1 MTETKLLQLSAEI
14 TALHM
19 SSSSRHDALSH
30 KPTKGVCVRAP
41 YMGIFVEE
49 VETVLI
55 DSNDTGSVKGGGAA
69 AVDVEERRA
78 EHGECTDQA

>member
-1 MTETKLLQLSAEI
+1 MC
-14 TALHM
+14 
-19 SSSSRHDALSH
+19 
-30 KPTKGVCVRAP
+30 VCAP

-55 DSNDTGSVKGGGAA
+55 DCNDTGRVEGGGAA
-69 AVDVEERRA
+69 AVDVEERGA

>member
-1 MTETKLLQLSAEI
+1 MRWVI
-14 TALHM
+14 
-19 SSSSRHDALSH
+19 SRP
-30 KPTKGVCVRAP
+30 KVCVCVCVCTP
-41 YMGIFVEE
+41 YMGVFVEE

-78 EHGECTDQA
+78 EHGECTDQAWKRTRKIWVNFQSWGEAVEF

>member
-1 MTETKLLQLSAEI
+1 M
-14 TALHM
+14 
-19 SSSSRHDALSH
+19 
-30 KPTKGVCVRAP
+30 CVRAP